1 MTVDRNTKGGNK
13 MSKKFLKMSIVL
25 GMGFALMMGNMS
37 VYAASSSEK
46 AWRVWKSPSDP
57 DINKVAEDKRNWVD
71 ESWEKYVEVRFD
83 CDGMEYACVG
93 MVGFKDGFN
102 TNYDYME
109 RVGGVSAG
117 MKAGGRVYN
126 ASGNNAPTGWAY
138 DGKLS
143 KKASIVN
150 TGKNVKYKFTVAT
163 KGY

>member
-1 MTVDRNTKGGNK
+1 

>member
-46 AWRVWKSPSDP
+46 A
-57 DINKVAEDKRNWVD
+57 
-71 ESWEKYVEVRFD
+71 
-83 CDGMEYACVG
+83 
-93 MVGFKDGFN
+93 
-102 TNYDYME
+102 
-109 RVGGVSAG
+109 
-117 MKAGGRVYN
+117 
-126 ASGNNAPTGWAY
+126 
-138 DGKLS
+138 
-143 KKASIVN
+143 SIKN

>member
-1 MTVDRNTKGGNK
+1 

-46 AWRVWKSPSDP
+46 AWRVWKTPSDP
-57 DINKVAEDKRNWVD
+57 DINKVAEDKKFGKD
-71 ESWEKYVEVRFD
+71 ESWEKKVEVYFD

-93 MVGFKDGFN
+93 MVGFEDGNFG
-102 TNYDYME
+102 NYDYMRE
-109 RVGGVSAG
+109 VGGVSVG
-117 MKAGGRVYN
+117 MKCGGRVYN
-126 ASGNNAPTGWAY
+126 ASGNNAPTGWVY
-138 DGKLS
+138 DAKLS
-143 KKASIVN
+143 GKASIKN

>member
-46 AWRVWKSPSDP
+46 AWRVWKTPSDP
-57 DINKVAEDKRNWVD
+57 DINKVAEDKKFGKD
-71 ESWEKYVEVRFD
+71 ESWEKKVEVYFN
-83 CDGMEYACVG
+83 CDGMPYACVG
-93 MVGFKDGFN
+93 WVGFEDGNFG
-102 TNYDYME
+102 NYDYM
-109 RVGGVSAG
+109 RKVGGVSNG
-117 MKAGGRVYN
+117 MKCGGRVYN
-126 ASGNNAPTGWAY
+126 ASGNNAPTGWVY
-138 DGKLS
+138 DAKLS
-143 KKASIVN
+143 GKASIKN